1 MKHII
6 IIKHD
11 NKNYKHQNEY
21 LIEEDICK
29 VKIENNKFVFYKNLD
44 NRGLYVKIYEISSKC
59 DTYEEIGRLVIDL
72 VHEDFINANIL
83 RAIISYLSS
92 IQYM

>member
-1 MKHII
+1 MQPMI
-6 IIKHD
+6 IIKGD
-11 NKNYKHQNEY
+11 NKNYKPQSEY

-44 NRGLYVKIYEISSKC
+44 NRGLYVKTYEISSQYN
-59 DTYEEIGRLVIDL
+59 TYEEIGRLVVDL

-83 RAIISYLSS
+83 RAIISYLSC
-92 IQYM
+92 IQYR